1 MARREPGQA
10 AAAPGL
16 RVIRHPR
23 RSSPQEIDMAGTAP
37 WFELSK
43 TSDGQFR
50 FALKAD
56 EKETLLASETYRS
69 KSSAEGGIA
78 SVRSNCAQQGR
89 YEKKVAANGRFFF
102 NLKAGNGEVI
112 GTSHMYPTAEA
123 RDAAIAAAMVAGAST
138 TVREGA

>member
-1 MARREPGQA
+1 MTG
-10 AAAPGL
+10 
-16 RVIRHPR
+16 
-23 RSSPQEIDMAGTAP
+23 

-69 KSSAEGGIA
+69 RASAEGGIA
-78 SVRSNCAQQGR
+78 SVRTNCAKDGR
-89 YEKKVAANGRFFF
+89 FEKKVASNGKFFF

-123 RDAAIAAAMVAGAST
+123 RDAAIAVVMAAGAST
-138 TVREGA
+138 TVRESA

>member
-1 MARREPGQA
+1 
-10 AAAPGL
+10 
-16 RVIRHPR
+16 
-23 RSSPQEIDMAGTAP
+23 MAGTAP

-50 FALKAD
+50 FALKVD

-112 GTSHMYPTAEA
+112 GTSHMYPTEEA
-123 RDAAIAAAMVAGAST
+123 RDAAIAAALVAGASP
-138 TVREGA
+138 TVRAGA